1 MIYIDIKQLRPL
13 WRDVEH
19 DAVDGSGQSNASN
32 QKRDQNDVG
41 KDGGEVCNLSRT
53 EIKSNFYKLDFNVS
67 KSFHLQ
73 MFH

>member
-19 DAVDGSGQSNASN
+19 DAVDGSGQSDAPN

-41 KDGGEVCNLSRT
+41 KDGGEVRNLSRT
-53 EIKSNFYKLDFNVS
+53 EIKSFF
-67 KSFHLQ
+67 
-73 MFH
+73 